1 MSGPG
6 EREDD
11 GRVDVEAAFADIVAR
26 WDAPGPRGT
35 WPDAEDCAD
44 AADDEGDGGADGR
57 LDAGGDG
64 AVTGRLGDPTD
75 GGAAGGPTAGPTAGA
90 AGDSSGG
97 ADPGTGTGAG
107 ADRGAELGADPAH
120 RPGGQG
126 WGPARS
132 HVGGERVI
140 RAAREDDERERALA
154 AAGGDDGDEAGFVPP
169 EPPPLPRGDLVS
181 RLAWAGV
188 LGSPLFFL
196 LCALVWRDVPRG
208 LVVVAILAFVGG
220 FVTLVARLPSARDDG
235 WDDGAVL

>member
-1 MSGPG
+1 VSGPG
-6 EREDD
+6 DREDD

-26 WDAPGPRGT
+26 WDAPGPPGA

-44 AADDEGDGGADGR
+44 TADGAVDGR
-57 LDAGGDG
+57 PGRGLDAGGDG
-64 AVTGRLGDPTD
+64 AVTRGVGSTVDGDPT
-75 GGAAGGPTAGPTAGA
+75 GGAAGDPTTGA
-90 AGDSSGG
+90 AGG
-97 ADPGTGTGAG
+97 ADTGTGTGGRADHG
-107 ADRGAELGADPAH
+107 ADGGPDPAP
-120 RPGGQG
+120 RPSGQA
-126 WGPARS
+126 WGPSRS

-140 RAAREDDERERALA
+140 RAAREDDERERAL

-208 LVVVAILAFVGG
+208 LVVAAILAFVGG
-220 FVTLVARLPSARDDG
+220 FVTLVVRLPSSRDDG